1 MNTLRNLLVL
11 FAVTIFIGES
21 GFGQPPDPPRHHPG
35 MGPERLQKYKKMR
48 LIEALDLKEEEAVR
62 FMAKFNTHE
71 NNLHDL
77 MKERMD
83 VVDQLEAILRAK
95 GAAKDFQKLFAQL
108 EENDQ
113 KMFNE
118 RKRFHSEVKGSL
130 TTEQAAK
137 FLVFDRNFN
146 RELRGAMED
155 MRRDRRERDMR

>member
-1 MNTLRNLLVL
+1 MNTLRNLLIL
-11 FAVTIFIGES
+11 LALIFIIGES
-21 GFGQPPDPPRHHPG
+21 GFGQPSGPQRRHPE
-35 MGPERLQKYKKMR
+35 MGSERLGKYKKMR

-77 MKERMD
+77 MKNRKD
-83 VVDQLEAILRAK
+83 IIDQLESILRSK
-95 GAAKDFQKLFAQL
+95 GTDKEFQKLFAQL

-118 RKRFHSEVKGSL
+118 RQRFHNEVKGAL
-130 TTEQAAK
+130 TAEQAAK

-146 RELRGAMED
+146 RELRGAMDD
-155 MRRDRRERDMR
+155 MRRERRERNMR